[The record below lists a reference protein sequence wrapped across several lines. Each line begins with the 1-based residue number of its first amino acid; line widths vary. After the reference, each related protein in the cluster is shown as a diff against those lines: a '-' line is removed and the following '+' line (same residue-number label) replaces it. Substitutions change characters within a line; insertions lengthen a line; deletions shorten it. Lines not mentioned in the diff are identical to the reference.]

1 VRAVLATL
9 VLGGTLAVSPAA
21 AVAPAN
27 QARLDSTVRYLQ
39 SVQQMNG
46 GFGSAGEP
54 GQISSAWTALALAAA
69 GINPQDQA
77 KPGGADAYSFL
88 VGHFQQSV
96 GEELCAPE
104 ACTTAYERELMV
116 VNTAGTSPH
125 DFGGV
130 DLLAALLGRVNHDG
144 SFGFVSGGEG
154 TVNASTFAIFAL
166 APVPEPDAQAP
177 IQAAADWI
185 EANQQENGGWAW
197 DDREAPDEVDMTGAA
212 LQALIAAG
220 RSNDDAVKEGI
231 AYLHHAQNLD
241 GGFPEFPGESESNVA
256 STAWATQAIWAAGEN
271 PEDWATGSGQETEEP
286 LDYMESLQAPDG
298 HIAWKKGSDINGVW
312 MTAYVAPAFAG
323 QAWPIPFVPRRPS
336 HDPPQPGEGGDQS
349 GSGVIAGGGG
359 NGAPLFSRPKPQS
372 KGKTPGGARVINN
385 GGIRAT
391 NHSRTRRGRNVRQS
405 TGTQSG
411 EATHSGNAASPSL
424 GVGESAN
431 SGSSGGAGGSQISKV
446 LAGASQGSPSKDGG
460 TRVTGTLIGS
470 TEPGGDRL
478 AFGAPGL
485 HGAGVDSDE
494 KTAVA
499 VGIGA
504 AALLLTLCGV
514 QWERRREVLL

>member
-9 VLGGTLAVSPAA
+9 ALGGTLAASPAA
-21 AVAPAN
+21 AVAPTN

-54 GQISSAWTALALAAA
+54 AQISSAWTALALAAA

-77 KPGGADAYSFL
+77 KPGGANAYGFL
-88 VGHFQQSV
+88 VGHFRQGVS
-96 GEELCAPE
+96 EELCAPE
-104 ACTTAYERELMV
+104 VCTTAYERELMV

-130 DLLAALLGRVNHDG
+130 DLLAGLLGRVNDDG

-154 TVNASTFAIFAL
+154 TVNATTFAIFAL
-166 APVPEPDAQAP
+166 APVAEPDAQAP

-185 EANQQENGGWAW
+185 EANQEKNGGWAW

-212 LQALIAAG
+212 LQALIAVG
-220 RSNDDAVKEGI
+220 RSNDEAVKEGV
-231 AYLHHAQNLD
+231 AYLHRAEKPD
-241 GGFPEFPGESESNVA
+241 GGFPEFPGGSESNVA
-256 STAWATQAIWAAGEN
+256 STAWATQAIWAVGQN
-271 PEDWATGSGQETEEP
+271 PEDWTTGSGQETEEP

-298 HIAWKKGSDINGVW
+298 HIAWKKGSDVNGVW

-323 QAWPIPFVPRRPS
+323 QAWPIPFVPRRPPP
-336 HDPPQPGEGGDQS
+336 HDPQPGEGGDQS

-372 KGKTPGGARVINN
+372 KGKTPGGARVIHN

-391 NHSRTRRGRNVRQS
+391 NHSSTRRGRNTQQPTWTQGGEPTHPPTAATS
-405 TGTQSG
+405 SLTGEGASHGSG
-411 EATHSGNAASPSL
+411 SGVGSPQLPEAFAAASR
-424 GVGESAN
+424 
-431 SGSSGGAGGSQISKV
+431 GSQSGGAGTQ
-446 LAGASQGSPSKDGG
+446 
-460 TRVTGTLIGS
+460 VTGTLIAS
-470 TEPGGDRL
+470 TDSADRNGL

-485 HGAGVDSDE
+485 HGAGVNDNE
-494 KTAVA
+494 ETTVA
-499 VGIGA
+499 IGIGA
-504 AALLLTLCGV
+504 SALLLVLCGV
-514 QWERRREVLL
+514 QWERRREILL